1 MVSMLF
7 LHFERFF
14 MTKHCLI
21 SSLREI
27 YNGQKL
33 TTKSFDMRYVSNKGN
48 EVSFEFMSLTHVAF
62 AANPA
67 WPDEWSDFA

>member
-1 MVSMLF
+1 
-7 LHFERFF
+7 
-14 MTKHCLI
+14 
-21 SSLREI
+21 
-27 YNGQKL
+27 
-33 TTKSFDMRYVSNKGN
+33 MRYVSNKGN